1 MKRIYLLTTEHL
13 EDGLW
18 FREEEDFK
26 VAMNYVAIQAASCP
40 EVVVLAFELLSNH
53 VHFVLKGTW
62 HAVRNFVEQ
71 FKHRYAIY
79 YRKKYEVANFLRRN
93 KLDVREIPYEDEA
106 PERAIAYVQMNCV
119 AANICA
125 HPSQYLWGTGGTF
138 FVEGSQTGTRIGDL
152 SGRARERLL
161 HSSCEVI
168 PDDWIVGPGGFILPS
183 SYVNVRA
190 VETLFRTPKRMNFFL
205 VNSSKAKKRI
215 ETSEA
220 ALPAF
225 KDQSI
230 HAVLPDLC
238 RSLFQMESFRHLH
251 PEEQVELARQIRFR
265 FSADANQI
273 ARVCGIS
280 YAEAARLLD
289 SL

>member
-13 EDGLW
+13 ENGLW

-26 VAMNYVAIQAASCP
+26 VAMNYVAVQAAICP
-40 EVVVLAFELLSNH
+40 EVVVLAFELMSNH

-62 HAVRNFVEQ
+62 QAVRVFVEQ

-79 YRKKYEVANFLRRN
+79 YRKKYGVANFLRRN
-93 KLDVREIPYEDEA
+93 NLDIREIPYEDEA

-125 HPSQYLWGTGGTF
+125 HPSQYPWGTGSTF
-138 FVEGSQTGTRIGDL
+138 FAEGSPAGIRIGDL
-152 SGRARERLL
+152 SARARQRLL
-161 HSSCEVI
+161 HSTCDVI
-168 PDDWIVGPGGFILPS
+168 PDHWVVGSGGYILPS
-183 SYVNVRA
+183 SYVNVKA
-190 VETLFRTPKRMNFFL
+190 VEALFRTPKRLNFFL

-220 ALPAF
+220 AMPAF
-225 KDQSI
+225 RDQSI
-230 HAVLPDLC
+230 LAVLPDLC
-238 RSLFQMESFRHLH
+238 RSLFQKESFRHLQ

-273 ARVCGIS
+273 ARVCGLS